1 MCDNYDG
8 PQMAQTII
16 RLQAQLD
23 ARRRIGKYVSFRL
36 VGDEDANPQDAADK
50 VMKLI
55 DEIETIAVND
65 KSGCLRCTEIVN
77 LIHWTLRSDEAKPT
91 MLDLTPVG
99 PGKTVSDVLTD
110 CWCHKCNEGRFL
122 HGVAWSSAVMILCPD
137 CGNKRCPHASDHEL
151 SCTGSNEPG
160 QPGSVYA

>member
-1 MCDNYDG
+1 MSDNYDG

-36 VGDEDANPQDAADK
+36 VGDENANPQDAADK

-77 LIHWTLRSDEAKPT
+77 LIHWTLRSDEARWVDTEPMVTYSHVNDPT
-91 MLDLTPVG
+91 GVRFRQYKKDPLPPWAVDVRDEPI
-99 PGKTVSDVLTD
+99 PG
-110 CWCHKCNEGRFL
+110 
-122 HGVAWSSAVMILCPD
+122 ASA
-137 CGNKRCPHASDHEL
+137 
-151 SCTGSNEPG
+151 
-160 QPGSVYA
+160 